1 MKFAQLCI
9 SLCCFSLLVV
19 FAGTAARPLG
29 ESTALIGSEG
39 LPPAVAQDA
48 DKLVYADFQTV
59 KENRPVSNRGGLV
72 QLFAYQERP
81 TMPSHFKGLQG
92 ANPPAPELVSLKKD
106 DPNRAIAFEY
116 ELQSPNAYAGV
127 GVEIHAQED
136 KDGKP
141 TALDASAYKY
151 LALQLYVT
159 GVQSVR
165 IEFITRGNGINI
177 TSGPMAATFKVKP
190 GFNTYQVPLKTLSQ
204 PPWEEVRV
212 SPKDVLKRLTSVNVV
227 ANCDQCSPVK
237 GTVVIDNLVFQN

>member
-1 MKFAQLCI
+1 MKFAPTLF
-9 SLCCFSLLVV
+9 SLFYFSLLAALAGVV
-19 FAGTAARPLG
+19 DRPPG
-29 ESTALIGSEG
+29 HSPALIGSESV
-39 LPPAVAQDA
+39 PHAVAQDA

-59 KENRPVSNRGGLV
+59 KENRPVSSRGGLV

-92 ANPPAPELVSLKKD
+92 ANPPAPEFVSLKKD

-116 ELQSPNAYAGV
+116 ELQSPNDYAGV

-141 TALDASAYKY
+141 TALDASAYKF

-159 GVQSVR
+159 GVQTIR

-177 TSGPMAATFKVKP
+177 TSGPMATTFKVKP
-190 GFNTYQVPLKTLSQ
+190 GFNTYQVPLKSLTQ
-204 PPWEEVRV
+204 PPWAEVRA